1 MANQQEHNDRRPT
14 VPRMRFSR
22 RAVRPAPNVDVD
34 RSAGERPPTI
44 DTRGPRGVV
53 RRQRGHRVRG
63 PDKSGEAFRFGG
75 AHRYADAMADG
86 TPGGAGVAKPK
97 SAEMFAGPGFRVR
110 HQIER
115 PDAEVLA
122 GFGAFD
128 TPDISDLMN
137 RLYTMSSDIHCVTT
151 DGGRILGPAC
161 TVKVFPGDNLMVHKS
176 LDIAR
181 PGDVVVVD
189 ASASTSFA
197 VLGDLVSAKARHRGI
212 AGFVVDGLV
221 RDLPDIQA
229 LGDLPV
235 FARGVSP
242 IGPLHRGPGE
252 VNFPVSAGG
261 IVVHPGDI
269 VVGDRNGVVVVP
281 REYGPVLLDRLRA
294 QADAQRDYVKAVAAG
309 EFSNAWVDVIL
320 EEGGVQIEVEGPA
333 ARR

>member
-1 MANQQEHNDRRPT
+1 MPL
-14 VPRMRFSR
+14 
-22 RAVRPAPNVDVD
+22 
-34 RSAGERPPTI
+34 G
-44 DTRGPRGVV
+44 
-53 RRQRGHRVRG
+53 
-63 PDKSGEAFRFGG
+63 
-75 AHRYADAMADG
+75 YADTVADE
-86 TPGGAGVAKPK
+86 TPHGAGVAKPK

-110 HQIER
+110 QSIER
-115 PDAEVLA
+115 PARAVVE
-122 GFGAFD
+122 GFAPFD

-151 DGGRILGPAC
+151 VDGRILGPAC

-176 LDIAR
+176 LDVAR

-189 ASASTSFA
+189 ASASTTFA
-197 VLGDLVSAKARHRGI
+197 VLGDLVSTKARHRGI

-229 LGDLPV
+229 LGDFPV

-261 IVVHPGDI
+261 IVVHPGDL

-281 REYGPVLLDRLRA
+281 REYCAALLDRLQT
-294 QADAQRDYVKAVAAG
+294 QADAQRDYVRAVAAG
-309 EFSNAWVDVIL
+309 EFSNAWVDAIL
-320 EEGGVQIEVEGPA
+320 DEGGVQIEDGGDAP
-333 ARR
+333 RR